1 MTALSVIEQA
11 AVADAAPHEVLTARL
26 GGEEYGIAILA
37 VQEIRRYEPPT
48 RIANAAAH
56 LLGVM
61 DLRGVIVPVVDLR
74 RHLGLPAEQGQDT
87 VTVVVNVAGRTLG
100 LVVDA
105 VSDVVA
111 LAPGCIRPRPALGAG
126 ADAGFVV
133 GLAMLDGAE
142 RPRLLQLTD
151 LGALLRDL

>member
-1 MTALSVIEQA
+1 MTALTVIEQT
-11 AVADAAPHEVLTARL
+11 AVAAAMPREVLTARL
-26 GGEEYGIAILA
+26 GGEEYGIDILA
-37 VQEIRRYEPPT
+37 VQEIRRYEAPT

-74 RHLGLPAEQGQDT
+74 RHLGLPAEQGHDT
-87 VTVVVNVAGRTLG
+87 VTVVVNVANRTLG

-111 LAPGCIRPRPALGAG
+111 LASDCIRPRPALGAG
-126 ADAGFVV
+126 ADAGFIV
-133 GLAMLDGAE
+133 GLATLDGTD

-151 LGALLRDL
+151 LEALLRNL